1 MARKKKH
8 EEHENLERWL
18 VSYADFITLLF
29 AFFVVLYS
37 LSAVN
42 EGKFR
47 VLSESLVAAFAATP
61 KSMQPV
67 QVGQPVEAPAPP
79 VQRLDLLKAPP
90 TVAPI
95 EMNTPAPPVP
105 PSVSPR
111 MQAIKEMADD
121 IERAMG
127 PLIKADLLLVRR
139 DSLWIE
145 VEIKTSILFPSG
157 SSQLQAEAIPIL
169 KKIAG
174 ILGRFPNAV
183 HVEGFTD
190 NVPIN
195 TLAFPSNWEL
205 SAARAAS
212 VVHLFMSAGMQP
224 ARMAAIGLGEYRP
237 IADNASEEGR
247 NKNRRVVLVVLA
259 DGEASDVLQMSHV
272 ALQNTSHAPDA
283 QGLPPPGVPAAAT
296 EADGAVALPES
307 GITHLPALAPSSK
320 TAPSSKIA
328 PPIKNASLSKAAPP
342 AENAAPSKTA
352 PSSKIAPPAENIP
365 PSIFAPLIK
374 KFTAIKIVPPLPI
387 APAVPSGAQPIGDAP
402 P

>member
-8 EEHENLERWL
+8 EEHENHERWL

-29 AFFVVLYS
+29 AFFVVMYS

-47 VLSESLVAAFAATP
+47 VLSESLVTAFNTTP
-61 KSMQPV
+61 KSMQPM
-67 QVGQPVEAPAPP
+67 QVGQPAKAPAAP
-79 VQRLDLLKAPP
+79 VQRLDPLKAPP

-95 EMNTPAPPVP
+95 EINKPAPPAP
-105 PSVSPR
+105 LVSPAPSASPGTLQR
-111 MQAIKEMADD
+111 MQAIKEMADA

-157 SSQLQAEAIPIL
+157 SAHLQAQAIPIL
-169 KKIAG
+169 EKIAA
-174 ILGRFPNAV
+174 ILGKFPNAV

-195 TLAFPSNWEL
+195 TVAFPSNWEL

-224 ARMAAIGLGEYRP
+224 ERMAAIGLGEYRP
-237 IADNASEEGR
+237 IADNTSEEGR

-259 DGEASDVLQMSHV
+259 DGDASDVLQTSHA
-272 ALQNTSHAPDA
+272 ALQNTSHVPDA
-283 QGLPPPGVPAAAT
+283 QGLPPAAPGTAT
-296 EADGAVALPES
+296 EAAGAAAAPE
-307 GITHLPALAPSSK
+307 GVITHVPAPAPPVKNVPPSK
-320 TAPSSKIA
+320 TAP
-328 PPIKNASLSKAAPP
+328 LS
-342 AENAAPSKTA
+342 APSKTA
-352 PSSKIAPPAENIP
+352 PPAETAPQSMI
-365 PSIFAPLIK
+365 APLIK
-374 KFTAIKIVPPLPI
+374 KFTAIQIVPPLPV
-387 APAVPSGAQPIGDAP
+387 APAVPSGAQRSGGAP

>member
-8 EEHENLERWL
+8 EEHENHERWL

-29 AFFVVLYS
+29 AFFVVMYS

-47 VLSESLVAAFAATP
+47 VLSESLVAALSSSP
-61 KSMQPV
+61 QRPQPPHVRPV
-67 QVGQPVEAPAPP
+67 QVGQMVKAPAAP
-79 VQRLDLLKAPP
+79 VQRLEPLKAPP

-95 EMNTPAPPVP
+95 EMNKPEPPDIT
-105 PSVSPR
+105 PR
-111 MQAIKEMADD
+111 MQAIRDMADA

-157 SSQLQAEAIPIL
+157 SAQLQAEALPIL
-169 KKIAG
+169 REIAA
-174 ILGRFPNAV
+174 ILGKFPNAV

-212 VVHLFMSAGMQP
+212 VVHLFMQAGMQP
-224 ARMAAIGLGEYRP
+224 ERMAAIGLGEYRP
-237 IADNASEEGR
+237 IADNSSEEGR

-259 DGEASDVLQMSHV
+259 DGDPNDVLQV
-272 ALQNTSHAPDA
+272 SHAALRNTGQESAATGVSAEGAAPVQDA
-283 QGLPPPGVPAAAT
+283 ATGVPA
-296 EADGAVALPES
+296 
-307 GITHLPALAPSSK
+307 
-320 TAPSSKIA
+320 TAPSVKPLPLAPVSAPGAQGSGGA
-328 PPIKNASLSKAAPP
+328 PP
-342 AENAAPSKTA
+342 
-352 PSSKIAPPAENIP
+352 
-365 PSIFAPLIK
+365 
-374 KFTAIKIVPPLPI
+374 
-387 APAVPSGAQPIGDAP
+387 
-402 P
+402 